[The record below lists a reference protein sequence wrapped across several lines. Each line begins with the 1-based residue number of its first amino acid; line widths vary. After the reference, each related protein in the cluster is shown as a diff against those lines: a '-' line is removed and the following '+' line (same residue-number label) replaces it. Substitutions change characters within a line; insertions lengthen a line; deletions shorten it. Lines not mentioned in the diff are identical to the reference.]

1 MFVVHS
7 LYNIIIFY
15 FVIILTIVLASC
27 AENNKNIPISGA
39 DVTSE
44 SNIEVDSNTS
54 DDNDSQISVSDNID
68 ARDKTKQEVLTEE
81 LIEVGDRVFFDYD
94 KSRFKNEGV
103 ETLKRQARFLLKNK
117 NLTVR
122 IEGHCDHR
130 GTREYNLALG
140 ERRAYSVKNFL
151 ISLGIEETRISVI
164 SYGKERPQS
173 LNNDEASWAQ
183 NRTAVTVIN

>member
-1 MFVVHS
+1 MLFVKK
-7 LYNIIIFY
+7 F
-15 FVIILTIVLASC
+15 FVTTFIIVLASC

-44 SNIEVDSNTS
+44 SEIEVDSNAS
-54 DDNDSQISVSDNID
+54 DENGSQISVSDNTD

-151 ISLGIEETRISVI
+151 VSLGIEESRISVI

>member
-1 MFVVHS
+1 MLFIKK
-7 LYNIIIFY
+7 L

-103 ETLKRQARFLLKNK
+103 ETLKDKQGFIKK
-117 NLTVR
+117 
-122 IEGHCDHR
+122 
-130 GTREYNLALG
+130 
-140 ERRAYSVKNFL
+140 
-151 ISLGIEETRISVI
+151 
-164 SYGKERPQS
+164 
-173 LNNDEASWAQ
+173 
-183 NRTAVTVIN
+183 

>member
-1 MFVVHS
+1 MLFIKK
-7 LYNIIIFY
+7 L

-27 AENNKNIPISGA
+27 AENNKNIPVSGA

>member
-1 MFVVHS
+1 MLF
-7 LYNIIIFY
+7 IKKF

-27 AENNKNIPISGA
+27 AENIKNIPISGA

-44 SNIEVDSNTS
+44 SNIEVDSNAS

-122 IEGHCDHR
+122 IEGHCDQR

-151 ISLGIEETRISVI
+151 VSLGIEESRISVI

>member
-1 MFVVHS
+1 M
-7 LYNIIIFY
+7 LIIKKI
-15 FVIILTIVLASC
+15 FVIIITIVLFSC

>member
-1 MFVVHS
+1 M
-7 LYNIIIFY
+7 LIIKKL

-44 SNIEVDSNTS
+44 SNIQIDSNTS
-54 DDNDSQISVSDNID
+54 DENDSQISVSDNID

-103 ETLKRQARFLLKNK
+103 ETLK
-117 NLTVR
+117 
-122 IEGHCDHR
+122 
-130 GTREYNLALG
+130 
-140 ERRAYSVKNFL
+140 
-151 ISLGIEETRISVI
+151 ETSKVFI
-164 SYGKERPQS
+164 KK
-173 LNNDEASWAQ
+173 
-183 NRTAVTVIN
+183 